1 MKKVIFVA
9 LVASVSL
16 MAAESAATEVDGA
29 TRYMQ
34 KCSICH
40 GPKADKTPIKNMKP
54 IAGMDAQKVA
64 RILVNYQNDAS
75 QDDQRIAHGYSQEM
89 VNSTVY
95 LSRKDI
101 DNIAKYVSSLKK

>member
-9 LVASVSL
+9 LLASASL
-16 MAAESAATEVDGA
+16 MAAESAENTVNGA

-40 GPKADKTPIKNMKP
+40 GAKADETPIKNMKP

-64 RILVNYQNDAS
+64 SILVNYQNDAS
-75 QDDQRIAHGYSQEM
+75 QDDARISHGYSEEM

-101 DNIAKYVSSLKK
+101 DAIATYVSSLK

>member
-9 LVASVSL
+9 LLAGVSL
-16 MAAESAATEVDGA
+16 LAAESTTNTVDGA

-34 KCSICH
+34 KCSVCH
-40 GPKADKTPIKNMKP
+40 GAKADETPIKNMKP

-64 RILVNYQNDAS
+64 SILVNYQNDAS

-101 DNIAKYVSSLKK
+101 DAIAVYVSTLK